1 VPYGKMQYV
10 PVVEKKDLNIS
21 FMLYNKSIKEKHYLK
36 TEKLNEKKL
45 RATGNFLIKNKYKI
59 MSLEKEGNRSCDF
72 LRKCLEDA
80 VEDYLKGSNSK

>member
-1 VPYGKMQYV
+1 MQYV
-10 PVVEKKDLNIS
+10 PAVEKKDLNIS
-21 FMLYNKSIKEKHYLK
+21 FMQYNKSIKEKHYLK

-59 MSLEKEGNRSCDF
+59 MSLEKEGNRSCEF

>member
-1 VPYGKMQYV
+1 MQYV
-10 PVVEKKDLNIS
+10 PLVEKKDPNIS

-36 TEKLNEKKL
+36 NEKLNEKKL

-59 MSLEKEGNRSCDF
+59 MSIEKEGNKSCDF

-80 VEDYLKGSNSK
+80 VEDYLKGHKSK